1 MRTLSPAAVV
11 CSLLLASPLVVGA
24 RADDRGEA
32 PQGERPRNPDF
43 YGAYAEDARVVR
55 VVPLVV
61 GALPDLTQGV
71 ELRPTWGPGV
81 DLDLPPGLVVL
92 RDGDV
97 LMIGRGSPPEWIRF
111 NRSEGEDDGWRERSR
126 GAWPVGVG
134 LLGGQDLDQ
143 DGDVDLI
150 VLAPRERGAAWAVQV
165 MRGGPD
171 GDLALED
178 RRQVVAEGTHAGF
191 FGLGDVDRDGRQDLL
206 FHLQEHGG
214 FHPVSVH
221 YARGRGDG
229 TFEKARL
236 LAHGP
241 QGASSIGVAR
251 LQGEGAT
258 SIVLGADDDA
268 DDAGQAQEVV
278 QLQDG
283 SWKLRPF
290 VDLEPARET
299 GCGDEGYWILTPTD
313 VDLDGFTDVV
323 ARWDAWFVQGKRQ
336 TIVRVLRGCA
346 GGYGPPEPMIDG
358 FFPEKAAP
366 SLAFPA
372 LD

>member
-1 MRTLSPAAVV
+1 MRTLSRAFVV
-11 CSLLLASPLVVGA
+11 CSLAISSSLVISA
-24 RADDRGEA
+24 RADDRGET
-32 PQGERPRNPDF
+32 PRGERPRSPDF
-43 YGAYAEDARVVR
+43 YGAYAEDARLVR

-97 LMIGRGSPPEWIRF
+97 LMIGPGSLPEWIRF
-111 NRSEGEDDGWRERSR
+111 HCEDDVWRERSR
-126 GAWPVGVG
+126 GAWPVGIA

-150 VLAPRERGAAWAVQV
+150 VLAPRERGADWVVQI

-171 GDLALED
+171 GDLVLEE
-178 RRQVVAEGTHAGF
+178 RRQTVAAGTHAGF
-191 FGLGDVDRDGRQDLL
+191 FGLGDVDRDGKLDLL

-214 FHPVSVH
+214 FHPVAVH

-236 LAHGP
+236 LARGP

-251 LQGEGAT
+251 LDREGAT

-268 DDAGQAQEVV
+268 NDAGQAQEVV
-278 QLQDG
+278 ETQDG

-299 GCGDEGYWILTPTD
+299 GCMDEGYWSLTPTD

-323 ARWDAWFVQGKRQ
+323 ARWDAWFVQHGKRQ
-336 TIVRVLRGCA
+336 TVVRVLRGCA
-346 GGYGPPEPMIDG
+346 GGFGPPEPMIDG
-358 FFPEKAAP
+358 LYPEKAAP